1 MDTERNFEKR
11 FTESF
16 AEIVENIIDLLN
28 AKKYVAARDELLKN
42 NEVDIAEILEEILEE
57 LGIEKTVI
65 IFRTLPKDV
74 SVEVFSYLPAEDQ
87 VALINVITDKEI
99 KYIMD
104 ELDFDDMIDVL
115 EELPANLVD
124 KILEK
129 TSKEERKL
137 INTFLNYPDGSA
149 GSLMTPYYI
158 SLNRDMTVEQALSY
172 IKKEGM
178 DSETIYTCYVKEK
191 GRKLQGIIS
200 LRTLV
205 ISESDALIR
214 DLMHED
220 FVSVNVHDDQEV
232 VSDAFKR
239 YGFLAIPVVDNEFRL
254 VGIITV
260 DDILDVIE
268 EETTEDFE
276 RMAGVI
282 DTGDAEYLDI
292 SVWKHV
298 KNRLPWL
305 FILMV
310 SYVVTGGIIAG
321 FEDVLSKVISLV
333 AYMPMLM
340 GTGGNSGSQSAVL
353 VIRGMALGDVELR
366 DAGKVLWKEIRVSLI
381 IGLILSSLNFARIWW
396 LDGQGPW
403 VALVV
408 CLSMLIIVMAA
419 KSIGCLLPMAAKKF
433 GIDPALMASPLIAS
447 LTDMV
452 SVVTYFLM
460 ASLILGL

>member
-1 MDTERNFEKR
+1 MENENTFEKN
-11 FTESF
+11 FTENF
-16 AEIVENIIDLLN
+16 IEIVKNIIFLLN
-28 AKKYVAARDELLKN
+28 NKKYVAARNALLRN
-42 NEVDIAEILEEILEE
+42 NEVDIAEILEEVLEA

-74 SVEVFSYLPAEDQ
+74 TVEVFSYLPVEDQ
-87 VALINVITDKEI
+87 VAIINVITDKEI
-99 KYIMD
+99 RYILD

-129 TSKEERKL
+129 TPKEERKL
-137 INTFLNYPDGSA
+137 INTFLNYPDTCA

-158 SLNRDMTVEQALSY
+158 SLNKDMTVEQALAH
-172 IKKEGM
+172 IKNEGM
-178 DSETIYTCYVKEK
+178 DSETIYTCYVKEQ
-191 GRKLQGIIS
+191 GRKLLGIVS

-205 ISESDALIR
+205 ISENNAKIR

-220 FVSVNVHDDQEV
+220 FVCVNVHDDQEV
-232 VSDAFKR
+232 VSEAFKK
-239 YGFLAIPVVDNEFRL
+239 YGFLAIPVVDDEDRL

-268 EETTEDFE
+268 EETTEDFQ

-282 DTGDAEYLDI
+282 DSGDAEYLDI

-305 FILMV
+305 FVLMC
-310 SYVVTGGIIAG
+310 SYVITGGIISS
-321 FEDVLSKVISLV
+321 FENVLSQVISLV
-333 AYMPMLM
+333 AYLPMLM
-340 GTGGNSGSQSAVL
+340 GTGGNSGSQSATL

-366 DAGKVLWKEIRVSLI
+366 DSGKVLWKEVRVSFI
-381 IGLILSSLNFARIWW
+381 IGVILSLLNFARICW
-396 LDGQGPW
+396 LDGEGPW
-403 VALVV
+403 IGLAV
-408 CLSMLIIVMAA
+408 CTSMLIIVMAA
-419 KSIGCLLPMAAKKF
+419 KSIGSMLPMAAKKV
-433 GIDPALMASPLIAS
+433 GIDPALMASPMIAS
-447 LTDMV
+447 ITDMI
-452 SVVTYFLM
+452 SVVTYFLL